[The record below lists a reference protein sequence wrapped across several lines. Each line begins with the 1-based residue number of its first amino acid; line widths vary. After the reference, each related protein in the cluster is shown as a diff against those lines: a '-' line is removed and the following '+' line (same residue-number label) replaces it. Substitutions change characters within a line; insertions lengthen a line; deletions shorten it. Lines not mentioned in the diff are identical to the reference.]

1 MWVDTLISTSE
12 WLFLLYFLGLTAGY
26 LMLDLIAIV
35 HLRQYLQERVLESLP
50 HSYTGFEPQISILV
64 PAYNEAATIAGSI
77 RSLLQLSY
85 SEYEIVV
92 INDGSRMPRS
102 MSSAKN
108 LICFRSP
115 KPVIRNCRRRKS
127 ENLSLLESYQSSRHR
142 QRKRRQ
148 GGLPE
153 RRHQLVDLSPV
164 LLHRCRFHSP
174 AGQPAASGA
183 TVSGTTIARSPA
195 EEPCA
200 SRMVAASKTAS

>member
-1 MWVDTLISTSE
+1 MWIETLISMSE

-92 INDGSRMPRS
+92 INDGSKDATIDVLRKEFDLFPFPEACNTQLPTAEIRAIYH
-102 MSSAKN
+102 SSLHTN
-108 LICFRSP
+108 LR
-115 KPVIRNCRRRKS
+115 VIDKENGGKADS
-127 ENLSLLESYQSSRHR
+127 LNAGINLSVYPLFCCIDADS
-142 QRKRRQ
+142 
-148 GGLPE
+148 
-153 RRHQLVDLSPV
+153 
-164 LLHRCRFHSP
+164 
-174 AGQPAASGA
+174 
-183 TVSGTTIARSPA
+183 I
-195 EEPCA
+195 
-200 SRMVAASKTAS
+200 